1 MQSPRLDFTAQ
12 GVLSL
17 FAIAALVGYAAHTM
31 QASPPNSVEL
41 YAQAAQQSPS
51 DPNAPA
57 NQPDQRGTKSTIFTG
72 TIVKD
77 GSDFILRDPSGAIF
91 HLDDPSKAQPF
102 AGKSVKIV
110 GKLEAT
116 SKLIHVENIK
126 EINA

>member
-1 MQSPRLDFTAQ
+1 MEVNFMQTHKLDFTAQ

-17 FAIAALVGYAAHTM
+17 FAIAALVGYAAHSIE
-31 QASPPNSVEL
+31 ASPPKSMEL
-41 YAQAAQQSPS
+41 YALAAQQAPA
-51 DPNAPA
+51 DPNIS
-57 NQPDQRGTKSTIFTG
+57 KSAVFTG
-72 TIVKD
+72 TIAKD
-77 GSDFILRDPSGAIF
+77 DSDFILRDPSGAIY

-102 AGKSVKIV
+102 EGKSVKIV